1 MVCAGEELNR
11 MQASAA
17 QALIYNARC
26 VRTSHFTSGDK
37 TARRVLSL
45 VILICVS
52 CTSTPLK
59 MEDTGRANYKEE
71 QVSWMEQE
79 LRT

>member
-1 MVCAGEELNR
+1 MWSVPEKNSTECK
-11 MQASAA
+11 

-26 VRTSHFTSGDK
+26 VRTSHFASGDK

-59 MEDTGRANYKEE
+59 VEDTGRANYKEE

-79 LRT
+79 LCT